1 MNDLMS
7 VDKVEDDEIL
17 YRRVLFQKNHY
28 RIDSE
33 FNVKI
38 SSQAFLDRQYKVSV
52 DRAKICNFD
61 PTKTQQKKENA
72 VVSLL
77 TKDVRRIDT
86 VIERNQKGKCVEKHR
101 IDVIPDALEDNEA
114 HALIVTDPDYQKP
127 KKVFRKLVDALA
139 RLANER
145 EWVIYP
151 LEIRDNS

>member
-1 MNDLMS
+1 M
-7 VDKVEDDEIL
+7 
-17 YRRVLFQKNHY
+17 LFQKNHY

-33 FNVKI
+33 LKIRI

-52 DRAKICNFD
+52 DRAKLCNFD
-61 PTKTQQKKENA
+61 PTKTQQKNENA

-77 TKDVRRIDT
+77 TEDVRQIDT

-114 HALIVTDPDYQKP
+114 HALIVPDPECQKP
-127 KKVFRKLVDALA
+127 KQVFRKLIDAPA

-145 EWVIYP
+145 GWAICP
-151 LEIRDNS
+151 LEIRDDS